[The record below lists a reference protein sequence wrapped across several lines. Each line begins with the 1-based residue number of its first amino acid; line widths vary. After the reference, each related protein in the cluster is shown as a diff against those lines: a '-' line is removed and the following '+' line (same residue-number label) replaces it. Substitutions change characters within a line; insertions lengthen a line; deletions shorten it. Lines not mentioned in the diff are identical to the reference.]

1 MSDNLAPAD
10 SDDKET
16 VSASG
21 QLLANEIHFASAFVT
36 PFAAAVAIELEEFG
50 LSKQKIDEIMLRSA
64 ERFGAMNGEEPRGLV
79 RHETYRETDSDDK
92 SAHYL
97 GWFKSAGGQ
106 AYDFLASVVVKHGPD
121 LVDKLAPVVTDAL
134 QQALSNY
141 VKSATGS
148 NRGTKSKPTQKSRR

>member
-1 MSDNLAPAD
+1 MSDNLPPVD

-16 VSASG
+16 VTASG
-21 QLLANEIHFASAFVT
+21 ELLANEVRFASAFVT
-36 PFAAAVAIELEEFG
+36 PFAAAVAVELEEFG

-64 ERFGAMNGEEPRGLV
+64 KRFGAMNCEEPRGLG
-79 RHETYRETDSDDK
+79 HETDRDDK
-92 SAHYL
+92 TADYL

-121 LVDKLAPVVTDAL
+121 LIDKLAPIVTDAL

-141 VKSATGS
+141 VKGATGS
-148 NRGTKSKPTQKSRR
+148 NGGTKSKPTQKSRR